1 VVLFSLIRKAGP
13 PKGGSHVLALAA
25 LVITAA
31 CTSGPPPPEEADPVQ
46 RTLDKRAAKEQ
57 YMREDP
63 ESPVPPEKRDIL
75 LPLRYY
81 PPDPSYIV
89 PAALNVSPDR
99 PVFEMPTSIGTI
111 RRMERV
117 GNLEF
122 QLQGQKM
129 TLGAFVE
136 AGTRQIQSLFVPF
149 ADATTGKE
157 TYPAGRYLD
166 IEPTASGL
174 YTIDFNDA
182 YNPSCA
188 YSEKYECPFPPPSNR
203 LSMAIPVGEKKPGV

>member
-1 VVLFSLIRKAGP
+1 VVLLSLCRCFGA
-13 PKGGSHVLALAA
+13 PKGARHVIAIAA
-25 LVITAA
+25 LIITAA
-31 CTSGPPPPEEADPVQ
+31 CTSGPPPPDEADPLK
-46 RTLDKRAAKEQ
+46 RILDKRAAKEQ

-63 ESPVPPEKRDIL
+63 ESPVPPEKRSIL

-81 PPDPSYIV
+81 PPDPTYIV

-149 ADATTGKE
+149 VDATTGKE

-174 YTIDFNDA
+174 YTIDFNEA

-203 LSMAIPVGEKKPGV
+203 LSVAIRVGEKKPGV

>member
-1 VVLFSLIRKAGP
+1 VVFSSFRHGGP
-13 PKGGSHVLALAA
+13 LQGGLYVLALAA
-25 LVITAA
+25 LVLTAA
-31 CTSGPPPPEEADPVQ
+31 CTSGPPPPEEDPLQ
-46 RTLDKRAAKEQ
+46 RILDKRAAKEQ

-63 ESPVPPEKRDIL
+63 ESPVPPEKRDVL

-81 PPDPSYIV
+81 PPDTSYIV

-111 RRMERV
+111 RKMERV

-122 QLQGQKM
+122 QLQGHTL

-203 LSMAIPVGEKKPGV
+203 LSIAIPVGEKKPGV